1 MEPGNLQPPGQWQL
15 LLLTPGGP
23 GAYAWGHN
31 GVVRKEED
39 GRKGEHWTVDRDAKE
54 RYQSQDYGADSG
66 GSTWG
71 TFSDL
76 GQHHWL
82 SGRCPVRKRN
92 ELSVP
97 GRCDSSLGHS
107 KTLWPISWP
116 LKHPEEACQSVRRQL
131 LNFHAPQ
138 IPQLSNGGTAIT
150 ICRCFR
156 ITRAEST
163 VIDPPEPVGVL
174 VSKALGQSAYFSWSS
189 SHEAPAA
196 RWRGFQRCKEATA

>member
-1 MEPGNLQPPGQWQL
+1 MAHQQPRGS
-15 LLLTPGGP
+15 LTSS
-23 GAYAWGHN
+23 
-31 GVVRKEED
+31 
-39 GRKGEHWTVDRDAKE
+39 

-76 GQHHWL
+76 
-82 SGRCPVRKRN
+82 
-92 ELSVP
+92 
-97 GRCDSSLGHS
+97 
-107 KTLWPISWP
+107 
-116 LKHPEEACQSVRRQL
+116 ACQSVRRQL

-163 VIDPPEPVGVL
+163 VIDPPEPMGVL
-174 VSKALGQSAYFSWSS
+174 VSKALGQSACFSWSS